1 MNAVNGVAQLKE
13 KILEEARQKA
23 DAIVA
28 AANADAEASLE
39 ASRREANEASA
50 EILADADRKTGGIA
64 LRLASQR
71 GAESRSLC
79 LAAKREAISKA
90 FDRSLAVLRSMDKKA
105 YLAWMAGMIRSVQ
118 KEAAEVILNA
128 EDRKALGAELVGA
141 ARGGLPLALAAE
153 TGGFAGGFILK
164 EGPIETNGTFEALTG
179 AAREELEG
187 EIAALLFG

>member
-1 MNAVNGVAQLKE
+1 MNGVAQLKE

-28 AANADAEASLE
+28 AANAEAEASLE
-39 ASRREANEASA
+39 ASRREADAASA

-64 LRLASQR
+64 LRLASRR
-71 GAESRSLC
+71 GAESRSLR
-79 LAAKREAISKA
+79 LAAKREAISEA

-105 YLAWMAGMIRSVQ
+105 YLEWMAGMIRSVQ

-128 EDRKALGAELVGA
+128 EDRQALGAELIGA
-141 ARGGLPLALAAE
+141 AKSGLPLSLSAE
-153 TGGFAGGFILK
+153 TGGFTGGFILK